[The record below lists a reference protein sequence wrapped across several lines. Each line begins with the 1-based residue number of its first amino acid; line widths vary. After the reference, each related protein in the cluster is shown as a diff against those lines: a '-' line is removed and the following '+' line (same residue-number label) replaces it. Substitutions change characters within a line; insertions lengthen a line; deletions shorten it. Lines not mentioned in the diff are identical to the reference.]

1 MKNMTIIFNPAA
13 GEGLAEKR
21 WASFQKDLSL
31 QNIDFNLLTTEYKGH
46 AIELAQE
53 IIKNDVKRIGIF
65 GGDGTLNEV
74 VHGLME
80 AEAKDIE
87 LVLFPAG
94 SSCDFEKKL
103 SFTEKWT
110 DRITSQETT
119 MVDVCRVDCHDNEG
133 NPVSRHFINNSSI
146 GIISLA
152 NEKFNSV
159 TGLSKR
165 IKQWTVDGA
174 AVLAGLAAIKEFYGF
189 EGQLVVDGKDL
200 DNSSYSNITFFKTPY
215 FGGGMNYGVETDPS
229 DGQMS
234 MATVGFKNRLNL
246 AGLIPSLYIGNILKR
261 KGTSLHTCQSAMIEA
276 DQLMLVETD
285 GEVAGYTPASYSII
299 KNRIKLVV

>member
-1 MKNMTIIFNPAA
+1 VKNITIIFNPTA

-21 WASFQKDLSL
+21 WAVFQKDLSV
-31 QNIDFNLLTTEYKGH
+31 QNIDVNLRTTEYKGH

-53 IIKNDVKRIGIF
+53 IAEDGVKRIGVF

-74 VHGLME
+74 VHGLMK
-80 AEAKDIE
+80 AEAQDIE

-119 MVDVCRVDCHDNEG
+119 MVDVCRVDCQDEEG
-133 NPVSRHFINNSSI
+133 NSVSRHFINNSSI
-146 GIISLA
+146 GIISLS

-159 TGLSKR
+159 SGWSKR
-165 IKQWTVDGA
+165 FKQWTVDGA
-174 AVLAGLAAIKEFYGF
+174 AVMAGLAAIKEFYGF
-189 EGQLVVDGKDL
+189 EGQLALAGKDL
-200 DNSSYSNITFFKTPY
+200 GNESYSNITFFKNPY
-215 FGGGMNYGVETDPS
+215 FAGGMNYGVETDPS

-234 MATVGFKNRLNL
+234 VVTVGFKSRMNL
-246 AGLIPSLYIGNILKR
+246 AGLIPSLYIGNITKR
-261 KGTSLHTCQSAMIEA
+261 KGASFHTCQSATIEA
-276 DQLMLVETD
+276 DQLMLIETD

-299 KNRIKLVV
+299 KNGIKLVV